1 MLTAYIFCLV
11 LGGGLLALSFFGDFL
26 EGDVDAVGALDF
38 DGHVDM
44 GVDAGDFTK
53 LFSLRAI
60 VYALFGFGAAGA
72 VLHAILGGARP
83 GLTAV
88 IASGMGLASGA
99 LISAVFGYLKRSE
112 SGTIQGEDSLIG
124 LRGEVRMAIAEGG
137 IGEVRIE
144 TGTRQFRMRAR
155 ADDLE
160 GAETTLETGRPVVVV
175 EVREGVALVAPLEM
189 KLLED

>member
-26 EGDVDAVGALDF
+26 EGDVDAGGALDF

-44 GVDAGDFTK
+44 GVDAGDFTN

-88 IASGMGLASGA
+88 IAGGMGLASGA

-160 GAETTLETGRPVVVV
+160 GAEMTLETGRPVVVV

>member
-11 LGGGLLALSFFGDFL
+11 VGGGLLALSFFGDFL
-26 EGDVDAVGALDF
+26 EGDVDADGALEIEGD
-38 DGHVDM
+38 VD
-44 GVDAGDFTK
+44 VDADGADFTR
-53 LFSLRAI
+53 LFSLRAL

-72 VLHAILGGARP
+72 ALHAIWAGGRP

-88 IASGMGLASGA
+88 VAGGMGLASGA
-99 LISAVFGYLKRSE
+99 LINTVFGYLRRTE
-112 SGTIQGEDSLIG
+112 SGTIEGEDSLIG
-124 LRGEVRMAIAEGG
+124 LRGQVRMAITEGG

-144 TGTRQFRMRAR
+144 SGSRRFRMRAR

-160 GAETTLETGRPVVVV
+160 GVGMTLETGRPVVVV
-175 EVREGVALVAPLEM
+175 DVKEGVALVAPMEM